1 MAKGYCVFSNG
12 IYPRRLYVAVGLSED
27 DVNRMFI
34 SGRGMLTLDWEGSDA
49 ATFDEIKERATLY
62 YGSLVVFRSKGEMTP
77 GTMAHEAV
85 HVLDSFM
92 DVLGLERGKNASNEH
107 LSYLL
112 GWIVKCMD
120 EVKKGHVKPVVPGV
134 KNKKNINDKRKDKK

>member
-27 DVNRMFI
+27 DVNHMFI
-34 SGRGMLTLDWEGSDA
+34 SERSMLTLDWEGRDA
-49 ATFDEIKERATLY
+49 ATFDEVMDRDTMM
-62 YGSLVVFRSKGEMTP
+62 YGSLVVFRSKGERAP

-85 HVLDSFM
+85 HVMESYM
-92 DVLGLERGKNASNEH
+92 DVLGIERAERGTNEH

-120 EVKKGHVKPVVPGV
+120 EVKKGRVKPVIPGV
-134 KNKKNINDKRKDKK
+134 KSKKNINYKRKDKK

>member
-27 DVNRMFI
+27 DANEMFV
-34 SGRGMLTLDWEGSDA
+34 SERGRLSLDWDGADA
-49 ATFDEIKERATLY
+49 ATFTEIKDRDTLV
-62 YGSLVVFRSKGEMTP
+62 YGSLVIFRSRGEMTP

-85 HVLDSFM
+85 HVMESYM
-92 DVLGLERGKNASNEH
+92 DVLGIEKAERGTNEH

-120 EVKKGHVKPVVPGV
+120 EVKKGRVKPVNPVV

>member
-34 SGRGMLTLDWEGSDA
+34 SERGMFTLDWEGSDA

-85 HVLDSFM
+85 HVMESYM
-92 DVLGLERGKNASNEH
+92 DVLGIERAERGTNEH

-134 KNKKNINDKRKDKK
+134 KNKKNINNKRKDKK

>member
-34 SGRGMLTLDWEGSDA
+34 SERGMLTLDWGGSDA
-49 ATFDEIKERATLY
+49 AMFDEIKERATLY

-85 HVLDSFM
+85 HVLGSFM
-92 DVLGLERGKNASNEH
+92 DVLGLEREENASNEH

-112 GWIVKCMD
+112 GWIVACMD
-120 EVKKGHVKPVVPGV
+120 EVKKGRAKPVNPVV

>member
-27 DVNRMFI
+27 DVNHMFI
-34 SGRGMLTLDWEGSDA
+34 SERGMLTLDWEGRDA
-49 ATFDEIKERATLY
+49 ATFDEVMDRDTMM
-62 YGSLVVFRSKGEMTP
+62 YGSLVVFRSKGEMAP

-85 HVLDSFM
+85 HVMESYM
-92 DVLGLERGKNASNEH
+92 DVLGIERAERGTNEH

-120 EVKKGHVKPVVPGV
+120 EVRRGRVKLVNPVV
-134 KNKKNINDKRKDKK
+134 KEKKINNDKRKDKK

>member
-1 MAKGYCVFSNG
+1 MTAF
-12 IYPRRLYVAVGLSED
+12 GLSED

-34 SGRGMLTLDWEGSDA
+34 SERGVFTLDWEGSDA
-49 ATFDEIKERATLY
+49 ATFDEIRDRDTLT
-62 YGSLVVFRSKGEMTP
+62 YGSLVVFRSKGEMAP

-85 HVLDSFM
+85 HVMESYM
-92 DVLGLERGKNASNEH
+92 DVLGIEREERGTNEH

-120 EVKKGHVKPVVPGV
+120 EVKKGRVKPVNPVV

>member
-85 HVLDSFM
+85 HVMDSYM
-92 DVLGLERGKNASNEH
+92 DVLGIERAEKGTNEH

-120 EVKKGHVKPVVPGV
+120 EVKKGRAKPVNPVV

>member
-27 DVNRMFI
+27 DANEMFV
-34 SGRGMLTLDWEGSDA
+34 SERGRLSLDWDGADA
-49 ATFDEIKERATLY
+49 ATFTEIKDRDTLV
-62 YGSLVVFRSKGEMTP
+62 YGSLVIFRSRGEMTP

-85 HVLDSFM
+85 HVMESYM
-92 DVLGLERGKNASNEH
+92 DVLGIERAERGTNEH

-112 GWIVKCMD
+112 GWIVGCMD
-120 EVKKGHVKPVVPGV
+120 AVKRGRVKPVNPVV

>member
-1 MAKGYCVFSNG
+1 MTKGYCAFSNG

-34 SGRGMLTLDWEGSDA
+34 SERGMLTLDWEGSDA
-49 ATFDEIKERATLY
+49 ATFDEIRDRDTLT
-62 YGSLVVFRSKGEMTP
+62 YGSLVVFRSKGEMAP

-85 HVLDSFM
+85 HVMESYM
-92 DVLGLERGKNASNEH
+92 DVLGIERTERGTNEH

-120 EVKKGHVKPVVPGV
+120 EVKKGHAKPVVPGV
-134 KNKKNINDKRKDKK
+134 KNKKNINNKRKDKK

>member
-12 IYPRRLYVAVGLSED
+12 IYPRQLYVAVGLSED
-27 DVNRMFI
+27 DVNHMFI
-34 SGRGMLTLDWEGSDA
+34 SERGMLTLDWEGRDA
-49 ATFDEIKERATLY
+49 ATFDEVMDRDTMM
-62 YGSLVVFRSKGEMTP
+62 YGSLVVFRSKGEMAP

-85 HVLDSFM
+85 HVMESYM
-92 DVLGLERGKNASNEH
+92 DVLGIERAERGTNEH

-120 EVKKGHVKPVVPGV
+120 EVRRGRVKLVNPVV
-134 KNKKNINDKRKDKK
+134 KEKKNNNDKRKDKK

>member
-1 MAKGYCVFSNG
+1 MAKGYCAFSNG

-34 SGRGMLTLDWEGSDA
+34 SERGMFTLDWEGSDA
-49 ATFDEIKERATLY
+49 ATFDEIRDRDTLT
-62 YGSLVVFRSKGEMTP
+62 YGSLVVFRSKGDMTP
-77 GTMAHEAV
+77 GIMAHEAV
-85 HVLDSFM
+85 HVMESYM
-92 DVLGLERGKNASNEH
+92 DVLGIERAEKGTNEH

-120 EVKKGHVKPVVPGV
+120 EVKKGRVKPVNPVV
-134 KNKKNINDKRKDKK
+134 KNKKNINYKRKDKK

>member
-85 HVLDSFM
+85 HVMESYM
-92 DVLGLERGKNASNEH
+92 DVLGIERTERGTNEH

-120 EVKKGHVKPVVPGV
+120 EVKKGHAKPVVPGV
-134 KNKKNINDKRKDKK
+134 KNKKNINNKRKDKK

>member
-34 SGRGMLTLDWEGSDA
+34 SERGMLTLDWEGSDA

-85 HVLDSFM
+85 HVMESYM
-92 DVLGLERGKNASNEH
+92 DALGLERGENASNEH

-112 GWIVKCMD
+112 GWIVGCMD
-120 EVKKGHVKPVVPGV
+120 AVKRGRVKPVNPVV

>member
-34 SGRGMLTLDWEGSDA
+34 SERGMLTLDLEGHDA
-49 ATFDEIKERATLY
+49 ATFDEVMDRDTMT
-62 YGSLVVFRSKGEMTP
+62 YGSLVVFRSKGEMAP

-85 HVLDSFM
+85 HVMESYM
-92 DVLGLERGKNASNEH
+92 DVLGIERAERGTNEH

-120 EVKKGHVKPVVPGV
+120 EVKKGRVKPVTPRV
-134 KNKKNINDKRKDKK
+134 KNKKNSNDKRKDKK

>member
-34 SGRGMLTLDWEGSDA
+34 SERGMLTLDWEGSDA
-49 ATFDEIKERATLY
+49 ATFDEIRDRDTLT
-62 YGSLVVFRSKGEMTP
+62 YGSLVVFRSKGEMAP

-120 EVKKGHVKPVVPGV
+120 EVKKGRVKPVTPGV

>member
-34 SGRGMLTLDWEGSDA
+34 SERGMFTLDWEGSDA
-49 ATFDEIKERATLY
+49 ATFDEIRDRDTLT
-62 YGSLVVFRSKGEMTP
+62 YGSLVVFRSKCDMTP

-85 HVLDSFM
+85 HVLESYM
-92 DVLGLERGKNASNEH
+92 DVLGIERAEKGTSEH

-120 EVKKGHVKPVVPGV
+120 ELKKGRVKPVVPGV
-134 KNKKNINDKRKDKK
+134 KSKKNINDKRKDKK

>member
-34 SGRGMLTLDWEGSDA
+34 SERGMLTLDWEGSDA

-120 EVKKGHVKPVVPGV
+120 EVKKGRVKPVTPRV

>member
-34 SGRGMLTLDWEGSDA
+34 SERGMLTLDWEGRDA
-49 ATFDEIKERATLY
+49 ATVDERMERDTLK
-62 YGSLVVFRSKGEMTP
+62 YGSLVIVRSKGEMAP

-85 HVLDSFM
+85 HVMESYM
-92 DVLGLERGKNASNEH
+92 DVLGIERAERGTNEH

-120 EVKKGHVKPVVPGV
+120 EVKKGRVKPVNPVV

>member
-49 ATFDEIKERATLY
+49 ATFDEIRDRDTLT
-62 YGSLVVFRSKGEMTP
+62 YGSLVVFRSKGEMAP

-120 EVKKGHVKPVVPGV
+120 EVKKGLVKPVNPVV
-134 KNKKNINDKRKDKK
+134 KSKKNINDKRKDKK

>member
-34 SGRGMLTLDWEGSDA
+34 SGRGMLTLDREGYYA
-49 ATFDEIKERATLY
+49 ATFDEVRDRDTMM
-62 YGSLVVFRSKGEMTP
+62 YGSLVVFRSKGGMTP

-85 HVLDSFM
+85 HVLDAFM

-120 EVKKGHVKPVVPGV
+120 EVKKGRVKPVNPVV

>member
-34 SGRGMLTLDWEGSDA
+34 SERGMLTLDWEGSDA
-49 ATFDEIKERATLY
+49 ATFDEIRDRDALT
-62 YGSLVVFRSKGEMTP
+62 YGSLVVFRSKGEMAP

-85 HVLDSFM
+85 HVMESYM
-92 DVLGLERGKNASNEH
+92 DVLGLERTERGTNEH

-120 EVKKGHVKPVVPGV
+120 EVKKGRVKPVNSVV

>member
-1 MAKGYCVFSNG
+1 MAKGYCAFSNG

-120 EVKKGHVKPVVPGV
+120 EVKKGRVKPATPGV

>member
-34 SGRGMLTLDWEGSDA
+34 SERGMLALDWDGSDA

-85 HVLDSFM
+85 HVMESYM
-92 DVLGLERGKNASNEH
+92 DVLGIERAERGTNEH

-120 EVKKGHVKPVVPGV
+120 EVRRGRVKPVNPVV
-134 KNKKNINDKRKDKK
+134 KEKKNNNDKRKDKK

>member
-1 MAKGYCVFSNG
+1 MAKGYYPFRNG
-12 IYPRRLYVAVGLSED
+12 IYPRLLFVAVGLSED
-27 DVNRMFI
+27 DANSMF
-34 SGRGMLTLDWEGSDA
+34 SSERGRLSLDWDGVDA
-49 ATFDEIKERATLY
+49 ATFAEIKERATLD
-62 YGSLVVFRSKGEMTP
+62 YGSLVVFRSKNEMTP
-77 GTMAHEAV
+77 CNMAHEAA

-92 DVLGLERGKNASNEH
+92 DVLGIERSERGTNEH

-120 EVKKGHVKPVVPGV
+120 EVKKGRVKPVTSGV

>member
-85 HVLDSFM
+85 HVMESYM
-92 DVLGLERGKNASNEH
+92 DVLGIERAEKGTNEH

>member
-34 SGRGMLTLDWEGSDA
+34 SERGMLTLDWEGSDA
-49 ATFDEIKERATLY
+49 ATFDEIRDRDTLT
-62 YGSLVVFRSKGEMTP
+62 YGSLVVFRSKGDMAP

-85 HVLDSFM
+85 HVLESYM
-92 DVLGLERGKNASNEH
+92 DVLGIERAERGTNEH

-120 EVKKGHVKPVVPGV
+120 EVKKGRAKPVVPGV
-134 KNKKNINDKRKDKK
+134 KSKKNINDKRKDKK

>member
-34 SGRGMLTLDWEGSDA
+34 SERGMLTLDWEGSDA
-49 ATFDEIKERATLY
+49 ATFDEIRDRDTLT
-62 YGSLVVFRSKGEMTP
+62 YGSLVVFRSKGEMAP

-120 EVKKGHVKPVVPGV
+120 EVKKGRVKPVTPGV
-134 KNKKNINDKRKDKK
+134 KSKKNINDKRKDKK

>member
-34 SGRGMLTLDWEGSDA
+34 SERGMLTLDWEGSDA

-85 HVLDSFM
+85 HVMESYM
-92 DVLGLERGKNASNEH
+92 DVLGIERAERGTNEH

-134 KNKKNINDKRKDKK
+134 KNKKNINNKRKDKK

>member
-34 SGRGMLTLDWEGSDA
+34 SESGMFTLNWEDYSA
-49 ATFDEIKERATLY
+49 ATFDEVRDRDTMT
-62 YGSLVVFRSKGEMTP
+62 YGSLVIFRSKCDMSP

-85 HVLDSFM
+85 HVMESYM
-92 DVLGLERGKNASNEH
+92 DVLGIERAERGTNEH

-120 EVKKGHVKPVVPGV
+120 EVKKGRVKPVNPGV

>member
-1 MAKGYCVFSNG
+1 MAKGYYPFRNG
-12 IYPRRLYVAVGLSED
+12 IYPRLLFVAVGLSED
-27 DVNRMFI
+27 DANGMFC
-34 SGRGMLTLDWEGSDA
+34 SERGRLSLDWEGRDA
-49 ATFDEIKERATLY
+49 ATFDEVMDCDTMK
-62 YGSLVVFRSKGEMTP
+62 YGSLVIFRSKGEMAP

-85 HVLDSFM
+85 HVMESYM
-92 DVLGLERGKNASNEH
+92 DVLGIERAERGTNEH

-120 EVKKGHVKPVVPGV
+120 EVKKGRVKPVTPGV

>member
-34 SGRGMLTLDWEGSDA
+34 SERGMLTLDWEGSDA
-49 ATFDEIKERATLY
+49 ATFDEIRDRDTLT
-62 YGSLVVFRSKGEMTP
+62 YGSLVVFRSKGEMAP

-85 HVLDSFM
+85 HVMESYM
-92 DVLGLERGKNASNEH
+92 DVLGLERTGRGTNEH

-120 EVKKGHVKPVVPGV
+120 EVKKGRVKPVTLVV
-134 KNKKNINDKRKDKK
+134 KSKKNINDKRKDKK

>member
-34 SGRGMLTLDWEGSDA
+34 SESGMLTLDLEGHDA
-49 ATFDEIKERATLY
+49 ATFDEVMDRDTMT
-62 YGSLVVFRSKGEMTP
+62 YGSLVVFRSKGEMAP

-85 HVLDSFM
+85 HVMESYM
-92 DVLGLERGKNASNEH
+92 DVLGIERAEKGTNEH

-120 EVKKGHVKPVVPGV
+120 EVKKEHVKPVVPGV
-134 KNKKNINDKRKDKK
+134 KNKKNINNKRKDKK

>member
-1 MAKGYCVFSNG
+1 MTKGYCAFSNG

-92 DVLGLERGKNASNEH
+92 DVLGLERGENASNEH

-112 GWIVKCMD
+112 GWIVACMD
-120 EVKKGHVKPVVPGV
+120 EVKKGRAKPVVPGV
-134 KNKKNINDKRKDKK
+134 KDKKKH